1 MEATSLWGWRGV
13 IPLGGES
20 PQVRINN
27 SVQRVWEL
35 GVHLGAQRIEINL
48 PFVGAMVLLQRLDS
62 LTCAPQRA
70 GVASGRFPPKG
81 LFVLLAAACLLILRP
96 FIAVAVWGLIISIAG
111 CSGYC
116 NLQKLLGG
124 RGIGSERGHG
134 ARARNR
140 LDGRQAR

>member
-1 MEATSLWGWRGV
+1 VLSRSGV
-13 IPLGGES
+13 SRPH
-20 PQVRINN
+20 VRRDNLVP
-27 SVQRVWEL
+27 SVLEL
-35 GVHLGAQRIEINL
+35 GVPLGVQRIEKNL

-62 LTCAPQRA
+62 LTCAPQKG
-70 GVASGRFPPKG
+70 GVASDRFPPKG
-81 LFVLLAAACLLILRP
+81 LFVLLAAAYLLILRP

-111 CSGYC
+111 CTGYC